1 LFRPKQISRQ
11 NFFENRAGGEPHPR
25 RKKNN
30 NFKLK
35 KSRKKAPN
43 ALGGDKRRPR
53 KNRRKR
59 KKLESGAYLRLRSDL
74 FSKFSLISLY
84 APVSAP
90 RCSSGLQNPQ
100 NFPFIFFKIPPARKK
115 EKEWKILRFLN
126 SAGKRRRKQY
136 RRDKKIGKLPLSRPP
151 DAGNTFTPQLLTNFL

>member
-1 LFRPKQISRQ
+1 MFRPKQISRQ

-84 APVSAP
+84 APASAP
-90 RCSSGLQNPQ
+90 RCSSGLSKSAKFSFHFFQNPARPQ
-100 NFPFIFFKIPPARKK
+100 KRKRVENFEVF
-115 EKEWKILRFLN
+115 ELRWE
-126 SAGKRRRKQY
+126 AEAEA
-136 RRDKKIGKLPLSRPP
+136 I
-151 DAGNTFTPQLLTNFL
+151 